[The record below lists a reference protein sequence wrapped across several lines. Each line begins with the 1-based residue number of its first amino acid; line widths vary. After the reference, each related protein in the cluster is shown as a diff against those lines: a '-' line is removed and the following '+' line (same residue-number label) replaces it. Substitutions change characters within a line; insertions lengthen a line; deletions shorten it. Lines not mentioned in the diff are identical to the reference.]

1 MKKLD
6 VNEGEIDV
14 MTKETLTRIFGR
26 KHFFNL
32 LWINN
37 LNSSQN
43 EKYQ

>member
-14 MTKETLTRIFGR
+14 MTKETLARIFGR